1 MMLRFTGMMAFHI
14 LTYPVSC
21 KEDRRA
27 EEGEKMDDRSAVQ
40 TNTELQGQGG
50 GATRHA
56 VLMLF
61 KTKGP
66 SPVAD
71 LAKALGITEMAVRRH
86 LSALERD
93 GYITSLV
100 VRQPMGRPAH
110 IYSLTELGEGL
121 FPKNYAALT
130 LDLLGELE
138 DEPGMEGA
146 VSKLFAGRKKKLHER
161 YQPYMAGK
169 QLDERVQELAAIQNA
184 GGYMVEID
192 ASDSKEF
199 VLHEYNCPIAAVAGR
214 YEQACSCE
222 LELFEALLGTEVR
235 RTECLAKG
243 GNKCTYRIAKTI

>member
-1 MMLRFTGMMAFHI
+1 MDNR
-14 LTYPVSC
+14 PV
-21 KEDRRA
+21 A
-27 EEGEKMDDRSAVQ
+27 Q

-71 LAKALGITEMAVRRH
+71 LAKSLGITEMAVRRH
-86 LSALERD
+86 LGALERD
-93 GYITSLV
+93 GYITSSV

-130 LDLLGELE
+130 LDLLEELE
-138 DEPGMEGA
+138 DEQGMEGT
-146 VSKLFAGRKKKLHER
+146 VSRLFAGRKKKLQDR
-161 YQPYMAGK
+161 YEPFMSGK
-169 QLDERVQELAAIQNA
+169 ELDERVQELAAIQNA
-184 GGYMVEID
+184 GGYMVQID
-192 ASDSKEF
+192 ASSNEEY
-199 VLHEYNCPIAAVAGR
+199 VLHEYNCPIAVVAGR

-222 LELFEALLGTEVR
+222 LELFEALLEAPVR

-243 GNKCTYRIAKTI
+243 GSKCTYRIAKTT